1 MPLWITDYSHGTHS
15 KDECEGGGKGAV
27 FFIQLNNTQC
37 KRQTMFSL
45 ISMSKHNY
53 ALQRWNEIR
62 AARLFWQIHDSISA
76 SHDEWPKWICNSF
89 DMLDRRHLPLCIT
102 LAIHD
107 MLNKNKWK
115 MHYHHEALQHC
126 VHTHHISH
134 FTLCC
139 VRGHNFVMDTSVVGD
154 NFCFNFVC
162 AWCF

>member
-1 MPLWITDYSHGTHS
+1 MGPTRRTS
-15 KDECEGGGKGAV
+15 EGGRKGAV

-53 ALQRWNEIR
+53 ALLRWNEIR
-62 AARLFWQIHDSISA
+62 AARLLFWQILDSISA

-89 DMLDRRHLPLCIT
+89 DMLDRHLALCIT

-115 MHYHHEALQHC
+115 MHYHHEALYSI
-126 VHTHHISH
+126 VSMHIITQAISP
-134 FTLCC
+134 CA
-139 VRGHNFVMDTSVVGD
+139 RGHNFVMDVCVVVGD